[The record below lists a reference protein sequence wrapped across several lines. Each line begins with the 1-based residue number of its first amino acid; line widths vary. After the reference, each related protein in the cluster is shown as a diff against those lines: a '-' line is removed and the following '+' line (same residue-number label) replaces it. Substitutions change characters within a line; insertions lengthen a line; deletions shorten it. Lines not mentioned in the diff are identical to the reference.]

1 MIDRATEEKVAAAVA
16 AALLPRNGV
25 KIVGAYEAAEAGE
38 VKGEETAADGI
49 VVGIAVGAPAWDAYL
64 VPSCSMPVAL
74 SVAVRRE
81 VAPTGDALE
90 KVMAPISNLL
100 MQLQHDATAVDR
112 LLTSEE
118 FQADGVRVDGGPPP
132 SYSSAKHAW
141 TVARTFTVR
150 GVPQFNN

>member
-1 MIDRATEEKVAAAVA
+1 MIDRAIEEKVVAALA

-38 VKGEETAADGI
+38 VKGEEKPEDG
-49 VVGIAVGAPAWDAYL
+49 VVVAVAVGAPAWDTYL
-64 VPSCSMPVAL
+64 VPSCSVPVAL
-74 SVAVRRE
+74 ALTVRRE

-90 KVMAPISNLL
+90 QVMAPISNLL

-141 TVARTFTVR
+141 TVVRTFTVR